1 MKKTLSLLVA
11 TGLTFATLTAFSSS
25 ANAAGYVRST
35 YGMVVTSIIKSCV
48 KSSGK
53 PSCNR

>member
-11 TGLTFATLTAFSSS
+11 AGLTAASLTMFS
-25 ANAAGYVRST
+25 ANANATGYVRST

-48 KSSGK
+48 KGSGK
-53 PSCNR
+53 PHCGR